1 MELHEEPPEAVVRE
15 HWLVV
20 NARDAEELGRAADA
34 LARPEVHGAL
44 VYSTHG
50 LPVWEAFQRGYR
62 FVQAAGGA
70 VQDERGRLLVIERL
84 GLWDLPK
91 GKVDP
96 GEAIDAAA
104 LREVREECGLRTLR
118 LLRPLAVTWHTYAR
132 KGAEHLKRTDWFLM
146 QGASSD
152 ALVPQ
157 HEEDI
162 TEARWVDRAGIAA
175 IRAATYPSL
184 RAVIDAWEAQG

>member
-1 MELHEEPPEAVVRE
+1 MELCEEPPEAVVRE

-20 NARDAEELGRAADA
+20 NARDAEEPGRAADA
-34 LARPEVHGAL
+34 LARPEVQGAL

-70 VQDERGRLLVIERL
+70 VQDEAGRLLVIRRL

-104 LREVREECGLRTLR
+104 LREVREECGLHALR
-118 LLRPLAVTWHTYAR
+118 LLRPLAVTWHTYER

-146 QGASSD
+146 QGSSAD

-157 HEEDI
+157 QEEDI

-184 RAVIDAWEAQG
+184 QAVLDAWEAQG